1 MRLLSVEIR
10 WSESIYSWGELFE
23 QGDFA
28 LALNGGERVVQF
40 VRSIADERFF
50 RLESGVDSVQHPVQ
64 RADEVVQF
72 ILVAERF
79 HPYVQVV
86 STDALQL
93 FEHVFQGMQNAV
105 GIDSSDEIDE
115 SATHQ
120 QQEQGEQEDVFLNV
134 ASVIIACHDQYDEV
148 AFIVGIVEGGTPQ
161 IAVDERNRKV
171 FEQACLLVAV
181 EIFVQRVVHGCRR
194 TVCIQQYLLCL
205 WQQFVIFLL
214 DFAVAV
220 FIHLIFFPMLLSG
233 QIGFFYQVR
242 VVKMVDVAGGE
253 KVEYHDHR
261 SDCPYGDDGIKQRYS
276 GTYLHTLCFFFLS
289 VTGYP

>member
-10 WSESIYSWGELFE
+10 WSESIYSWGGTLFE

-194 TVCIQQYLLCL
+194 TVRIPVSSAACRRT
-205 WQQFVIFLL
+205 
-214 DFAVAV
+214 DA
-220 FIHLIFFPMLLSG
+220 
-233 QIGFFYQVR
+233 
-242 VVKMVDVAGGE
+242 AG
-253 KVEYHDHR
+253 DHR
-261 SDCPYGDDGIKQRYS
+261 SDRLP
-276 GTYLHTLCFFFLS
+276 
-289 VTGYP
+289 